1 MEYEGTY
8 ELSGF
13 GTYKDSQL
21 KTGYEREEIHSLT
34 PIWTLIDPAELVI
47 NPFGHN
53 TVCIFFNPCTKR
65 WELHRR
71 LRTFTICNLTCE
83 TGLFNISFTLFLL
96 MHKLCRITI
105 ELRFVCTSTSAWL

>member
-1 MEYEGTY
+1 MEMYEGTY

-47 NPFGHN
+47 NSFGHN
-53 TVCIFFNPCTKR
+53 TLCIFFNPCTKR

-83 TGLFNISFTLFLL
+83 TGLSNISSTLFLL
-96 MHKLCRITI
+96 N
-105 ELRFVCTSTSAWL
+105 